1 MEMTENRMKEFAGYQ
16 QGELDGVAMY
26 QALAKTVKEKKD
38 AETFHKLAGDEGRHA
53 SVFRKYTSKTL
64 KPDKTKAVIVTLLYK
79 LIGRKRL
86 YPLIAKGEYAGVGT
100 WP

>member
-1 MEMTENRMKEFAGYQ
+1 MI
-16 QGELDGVAMY
+16 
-26 QALAKTVKEKKD
+26 
-38 AETFHKLAGDEGRHA
+38 GDEGRHA